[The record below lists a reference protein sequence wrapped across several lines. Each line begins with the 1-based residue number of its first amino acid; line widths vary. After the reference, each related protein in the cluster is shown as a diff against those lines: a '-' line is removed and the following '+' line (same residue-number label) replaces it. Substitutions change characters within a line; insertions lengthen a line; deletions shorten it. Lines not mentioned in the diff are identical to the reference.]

1 MATAVTG
8 NSTPRLLVLQLVT
21 PNDIKYGSRSGDSGG
36 DSVLSRTGGASS
48 SIGGG
53 IVGSSSSGEANDLE
67 QGTFYAISRNG
78 LFIKVISFVRDEVH

>member
-21 PNDIKYGSRSGDSGG
+21 PNDIKYGNRSGDGG
-36 DSVLSRTGGASS
+36 DSVLSRAGGASS
-48 SIGGG
+48 SIGL
-53 IVGSSSSGEANDLE
+53 VGSSSSGETNDLE

-78 LFIKVISFVRDEVH
+78 LFIKVIYFVRDEMQ